1 VKLHLARTDIPAIEV
16 DLLSGTLFESCWQLP
31 VRILTV
37 SSYFTNGGIFEMTTP
52 KDLRYSEEHEWVKV
66 EGEKVRVG
74 ITEFAQ
80 HELGDIVFVEL
91 PEVGTEITIDQPF
104 GSVESVKTVSELYA
118 PVSGKVVEI
127 NEELNDSPES
137 VNESPYEKA
146 WMIVIEA
153 TDLSEVEKLLT
164 PEQYDDLIKAE

>member
-1 VKLHLARTDIPAIEV
+1 MSA
-16 DLLSGTLFESCWQLP
+16 
-31 VRILTV
+31 
-37 SSYFTNGGIFEMTTP
+37 P
-52 KDLRYSEEHEWVKV
+52 KDLRYSEDHEWVKV

-80 HELGDIVFVEL
+80 SELGDIVFVEL
-91 PEVGTEITIDQPF
+91 PEVGTEVTVNEPF

-127 NEELNDSPES
+127 NEELNDSPEF

-146 WMIVIEA
+146 WMIVIES

-164 PEQYDDLIKAE
+164 PEQYEEMIKED